1 MATENSYF
9 VSDLH
14 MFSRRSQSHLHEDE
28 ILALAADAHTF
39 VLGGD
44 IFDFRWSTL
53 PSVAAT
59 VDASI
64 EWLERLVGENGHCKF
79 HFVLG
84 NHDSNQRFVERLGGL
99 SQAATNL
106 EWHEY
111 YVRLGQSMFLHG
123 DVADRRMTQR
133 KLIESRTR
141 WQEDEQRSPI
151 RHLLYDSVVHLRLHK
166 IAATCIH
173 RPRRVAKRIL
183 VYLEDIGHG
192 PASGLQDVYFGHTHA
207 PMSEFEYAGLKF
219 HNGGAPINGLDFR
232 ILETNLLEA
241 AISY

>member
-1 MATENSYF
+1 MTTENSYF

-14 MFSRRSQSHLHEDE
+14 MFSRRSRSHLHDEE
-28 ILALAADAHTF
+28 ILATAADAHTF

-53 PSVAAT
+53 CSVAAT

-64 EWLERLVGENGHCKF
+64 NWLERLVGENAHCGF

-84 NHDSNQRFVERLGGL
+84 NHDSNQRFVDRLEDL
-99 SQAATNL
+99 SQSAENL
-106 EWHEY
+106 SWHKY
-111 YVRLGQSMFLHG
+111 YIRLGQSMFLHG
-123 DVADRRMTQR
+123 DVADRRMTHTM
-133 KLIESRTR
+133 LTESRVR
-141 WQEDEQRSPI
+141 WRDDEQRSPF

-166 IAATCIH
+166 LAASCVH

-183 VYLEDIGHG
+183 GYLEDIGHG
-192 PASGLQDVYFGHTHA
+192 PDSGVQDVYFGHTHA
-207 PMSEFEYAGLKF
+207 AMSDYEYAGLRF

-232 ILETNLLEA
+232 IIETNL
-241 AISY
+241 